1 MTDFFTQLTEIL
13 EKENSRRPGMSI
25 AAETLTA
32 LNSDPEKELP
42 PLQAVSEKTVP
53 AEEPVPAE
61 RIPVERI
68 PAAAERSPLPPR
80 EEAPVK
86 KLVPGTLE
94 HLCETVRNCRN
105 CPLCETR
112 LNAVPGEGDPH
123 ARLMFIGEGP
133 GADEDRQGRPFV
145 GAAGQLL
152 DKMIAAMQ
160 FRREEVYIANI
171 VKCRPPRNRAPM
183 PEEAQACIGYL
194 EHQIRMIK
202 PEVIVLLG
210 ATAAHF
216 LLEREEGIMRLRG
229 RWLDYQGIPVMP
241 TFHPAFLLR
250 QESAKRDAWED
261 LKQVM
266 RRLGIEPPAPR
277 RAAR

>member
-1 MTDFFTQLTEIL
+1 MTDFFTQLTEAL
-13 EKENSRRPGMSI
+13 EKENSRRPGMNISL
-25 AAETLTA
+25 ETLKA
-32 LNSDPEKELP
+32 LNAEPEKESVPSVQEVPGNVVVPEQKIAPEQSSAAQSTPQTP
-42 PLQAVSEKTVP
+42 PEN
-53 AEEPVPAE
+53 
-61 RIPVERI
+61 
-68 PAAAERSPLPPR
+68 
-80 EEAPVK
+80 APVR

-152 DKMIAAMQ
+152 DKMIMAMQ

-194 EHQIRMIK
+194 EHQIRMIR

-216 LLEREEGIMRLRG
+216 LLRREEGIMRLRG
-229 RWLDYQGIPVMP
+229 RWLEYDGIPVMP

-250 QESAKRDAWED
+250 QESAKREAWED

-277 RAAR
+277 RTAR

>member
-1 MTDFFTQLTEIL
+1 MINYLLTIVKERKMTDFFTQLTSIL
-13 EKENSRRPGMSI
+13 EQEALRRPGVM
-25 AAETLTA
+25 ATPETLQKLA
-32 LNSDPEKELP
+32 ADH
-42 PLQAVSEKTVP
+42 TVK
-53 AEEPVPAE
+53 EPVQVQLQQRNVPESAKILPAQE
-61 RIPVERI
+61 QPRH
-68 PAAAERSPLPPR
+68 ARSDLQ
-80 EEAPVK
+80 
-86 KLVPGTLE
+86 PGTLE
-94 HLCETVRNCRN
+94 HLTETVRRCRG

-152 DKMIAAMQ
+152 DKMINAMQ
-160 FRREEVYIANI
+160 FKREEVYIANI

-183 PEEAQACIGYL
+183 PEEAEACIGYL
-194 EHQIRMIK
+194 MHQIKMIK

-216 LLEREEGIMRLRG
+216 LLKREEGIMKLRG
-229 RWLDYQGIPVMP
+229 RWLEYENIPVMP

-250 QESAKRDAWED
+250 QESAKREAWED

-266 RRLGIEPPAPR
+266 RKLGKEPPAPR
-277 RAAR
+277 RAAQ

>member
-1 MTDFFTQLTEIL
+1 MTDFFTQLTAIL
-13 EKENSRRPGMSI
+13 EKEALRRPGIM
-25 AAETLTA
+25 AEPETLRELA
-32 LNSDPEKELP
+32 ADHAPRKNS
-42 PLQAVSEKTVP
+42 
-53 AEEPVPAE
+53 
-61 RIPVERI
+61 
-68 PAAAERSPLPPR
+68 AAAEAAVPAAPEFRKEQVDDRRSGGISGQLR
-80 EEAPVK
+80 SD
-86 KLVPGTLE
+86 LRPGTLE
-94 HLCETVRNCRN
+94 HLVETVRHCRG

-152 DKMIAAMQ
+152 DKMITAMQ
-160 FRREEVYIANI
+160 FKREEVYIANI

-183 PEEAQACIGYL
+183 PEEAAACIGYL
-194 EHQIRMIK
+194 EHQIRMIR

-216 LLEREEGIMRLRG
+216 LLKREEGIMKLRG
-229 RWLDYQGIPVMP
+229 RWLEYDGIPVMP

-250 QESAKRDAWED
+250 QESAKRDSWED
-261 LKQVM
+261 LKLVM
-266 RRLGIEPPAPR
+266 RKLGKEPPAPR
-277 RAAR
+277 RAAQ

>member
-1 MTDFFTQLTEIL
+1 MTEFFDQLIETLQNEAL
-13 EKENSRRPGMSI
+13 RRPGMNASQ
-25 AAETLTA
+25 ATLNELFSERKQTV
-32 LNSDPEKELP
+32 PRELP
-42 PLQAVSEKTVP
+42 AVHAAASAAP
-53 AEEPVPAE
+53 RAPEPMPGSS
-61 RIPVERI
+61 
-68 PAAAERSPLPPR
+68 PAAPAAQEPTPR
-80 EEAPVK
+80 RQ
-86 KLVPGTLE
+86 LVPGTLE
-94 HLCETVRNCRN
+94 HLAETVRHCRN

-112 LNAVPGEGDPH
+112 LNAVPGEGNPH

-152 DKMIAAMQ
+152 DKMILAMQ

-183 PEEAQACIGYL
+183 PEEAAACIGYL

-216 LLEREEGIMRLRG
+216 LLKRAEGIMRLRG
-229 RWLDYQGIPVMP
+229 RWLEYDGIPVMP

-250 QESAKRDAWED
+250 QESAKREAWED

-266 RRLGIEPPAPR
+266 RRLGIPVPAPGR
-277 RAAR
+277 TAR